1 MIHQILKFLSIYFV
15 YNMVWCGTKRKKW
28 ELNFSVIVC
37 VSCYMLDL
45 YEIQANSILFSQW
58 NDMIWW
64 SASI

>member
-1 MIHQILKFLSIYFV
+1 
-15 YNMVWCGTKRKKW
+15 MVWCGTKRKKW